1 MPDRIYSIQY
11 NGRIYD
17 VRAPST
23 AMPSELFAYVRQQA
37 GGSGPQGPKEE
48 ENLLEKIPVVGGLL
62 AGAADIP
69 LNVVSG
75 LASTGKSFTDVFGAE
90 NMASNALETVAQYA
104 ESLTSAQSRE
114 DEKTAAAIRKEAEGK
129 GIWEEVKAAA
139 RSFAVNPLDTLANV
153 TGSALPFAAAAAS
166 GAGIPVIGALGAASG
181 VGIVKGSISDAVYAR
196 AKEAGVPDAEAKL
209 MAEEAQAYGGEN
221 LDQVALGGALGA
233 VASATG
239 FDKVLGRAI
248 AKSAIED
255 VVEGVVEKE
264 ATRGLARR
272 VATGAGAE
280 ALPEAG
286 QAGQERFAQNLAE
299 QRAGYET
306 DLMAGVAGQAAFEGL
321 AGGVLGGI
329 GGIPGQS
336 TPGPIATDE
345 EILSERQGFEADI
358 EATGM
363 PEAQDPAIRARA
375 AELMQSLG
383 VDPVGAVE
391 RAIYQRD
398 QQAATRQAEEEDS
411 DGLDVGRG
419 ESSVPVSDTTEAGGG
434 LAGDTTESGTGPVGV
449 AGSPAGR
456 SNVQETTSA
465 EPLDE
470 AKRILANKKIKLT
483 ERVDVARQL
492 LNDTI
497 LSNKIVNDV
506 DQKQYDAAKNQLAN
520 GKHGGDP
527 MAALEAVT
535 GKKFIAPT
543 PLGAPAAVAA
553 PISIIPPIDQVS
565 PKAQITEQLAPTG
578 QAAPTATPVPE
589 AAPIT
594 QAPIQAVGEATPA
607 TPALDLNTQLD
618 EYTSF
623 VSKGQPAPA
632 PLVESI
638 ARQYVDA
645 AQATGTEGLVSPD
658 RIPAFSQ
665 FIGNE
670 STTVNALL
678 EQAKQSA
685 AAPEQKVSDIAGTL
699 EQNIAAPTP
708 APVVED
714 VPGLQLPP
722 EAQEALPTVAE
733 INPTFPEDVQALQA
747 EVNEFNPGF
756 EVRFNPDKVKPYSF
770 GIVGQKKA
778 VGNTAY
784 TSVGGLRKAIL
795 NEKPVQPKQV
805 VEGVPVKRMP
815 AGDAGGLNKPTRSFQ
830 LQPEKPSIAGKLLPA
845 QQEQIDLLK
854 FEIDAARKE
863 QQINDAQRSE
873 LVNML
878 RTPSLEEMDI
888 YRRGLSNAEIAK
900 RRELRSV
907 WLPVNRIQNE
917 IDKLKAEGNQLG
929 TEEKLLEKQEGLT
942 EAAKAVKKK
951 QFAKRAKD
959 IAKRTKVASAELSEA
974 KSGVYKRARQKL
986 RDAKRKPIMQAAML
1000 KIQLAE
1006 GKINKQQYDRMVR
1019 DLKPEPYMFRR
1030 GKGKATGITLEELNN
1045 AVKAITSRWGA
1056 RLEPKMVQ
1064 SVADLPPAIRK
1075 EIEKLGRTDA
1085 FGFYKDGKAYLI
1097 ADNMNGVEDVA
1108 PTLYHEALGHLGLRA
1123 RFREGLDAILDDIY
1137 RTNKGVAALA
1147 DKFLSANQDLYST
1160 DENPTARAVEEVL
1173 ASASEAGPLRASR
1186 MDKLMKYI
1194 KDFARKYL
1202 GLDLKFS
1209 DREVRTILAMAHQQ
1223 ALSGEGTVMGSS
1235 SMMFSTPEQ
1244 KKAKD
1249 TTADAQSDI
1258 DTNMEKIATTA
1269 DQMDMESFSKSKL
1282 KSIGDMITGKSLK
1295 NWLGGLMSTTASN
1308 GWIGRGGL
1316 NFMTT
1321 DATLAYA
1328 QTKLPKPTADALE
1341 QAVDIANKMNG
1352 TRAAI
1357 RRRLNRIRTDF
1368 EGYLLSDVDPII
1380 VGKKK
1385 LKALPYAMDYGN
1397 YYNMDMVSLMNAKS
1411 REDALKTDQ
1420 IWRRYTKR
1428 LKEPDLT
1435 ADKKKEFKEAL
1446 AKREGQIDGALKA
1459 ISALSAPGR
1468 VLYKRVRDINR
1479 DMYDDIQFQMDKRIK
1494 NLRDAGLSEETV
1506 SEMAISIRAEQER
1519 LNDKVN
1525 APSKEDA
1532 HKDYPDVPLGLFHRE
1547 YFAKRRYGD
1556 YWLRIKKTKFGEPIL
1571 KFYETMAERNED
1583 LKAFAKEMN
1592 VDLDSDGSTN
1602 FLQAG
1607 NDVNTQLGEDF
1618 DDANPFMV
1626 IINKISNID
1635 PDTFTESMKSQLRN
1649 DVYQLHLR
1657 STPEGSGR
1665 KQFIK
1670 SKNRLG
1676 WSSDVL
1682 RTFGAT
1688 AEEYASDAVRL
1699 RFMPEIDRAITA
1711 AKKSVEPVPDV
1722 GKDEEDKI
1730 SVSSNVKMLADD
1742 FIKTIKERI
1751 NGEIEPK
1758 PKGLANKIVPWMN
1771 QLAFVSFLTAP
1782 ATALVQVTALPIRV
1796 APHLWSK
1803 YGMDNT
1809 ARAMGRY
1816 MNVFKN
1822 RPKFESKEKGERKT
1836 LRILTLMEA
1845 PNIKNSGRHRDAL
1858 TRATDEYGIIMPLS
1872 EFLMGDKRTS
1882 QTAAKSGLSDF
1893 LQKSYDAMTY
1903 LFDTSEQMTREIAF
1917 MSTYDLEY
1925 DKLADAG
1932 LSPEERQNKAIIA
1945 AKDVVNYTL
1954 GNYTNLN
1961 RPPVMKGSELA
1972 RALFLFKQYSIITT
1986 TFFVQASRS
1995 IFGPMFGGK
2004 TSRAEQVAAMK
2015 EMTGVLSMGFLMG
2028 GVVGLPLYT
2037 LGMMTLQAL
2046 QDATDDD
2053 EDRRERMKKNPLTAD
2068 SVEMQ
2073 FRYEWL
2079 PEHFGAPTV
2088 TAEGGKKINLSD
2100 IILNGAVSEATGWNF
2115 GSRVSLD
2122 LASMWFRAPRD
2133 ADTWSQTINN
2143 ALVENIPG
2151 ASASLN
2157 IVSMGE
2163 EFSKGNVLKG
2173 LEYLPAMVRA
2183 PIKAYR
2189 LSTEGVRTQN
2199 EKIKLKAEELS
2210 NAEII
2215 GAALGFNPTQVAKVQ
2230 QQNRDILNS
2239 KRDLETQKA
2248 DLLGAY
2254 KRAVRRIQ
2262 NGDADGQEKARE
2274 AVNDI
2279 MKFNKKIGNPY
2290 YGISYA
2296 NMYRSLTGAASEEKY
2311 DIQGMGLNQID
2322 SYYADQLLNPK

>member
-23 AMPSELFAYVRQQA
+23 AMPSELFAYVRQQV
-37 GGSGPQGPKEE
+37 GGGPQGPKEE
-48 ENLLEKIPVVGGLL
+48 ENLLEKVPVVGGLL

-139 RSFAVNPLDTLANV
+139 RSFAVNPIDTLANV
-153 TGSALPFAAAAAS
+153 TGSAIPFAAAAAS
-166 GAGIPVIGALGAASG
+166 GAGLPVIGALGAASG
-181 VGIVKGSISDAVYAR
+181 VGTVKGSISDAVYAR
-196 AKEAGVPDAEAKL
+196 AKEAGASEEQAKA
-209 MAEEAQAYGGEN
+209 MAEEAQAYGGKN

-233 VASATG
+233 VAGATG

-248 AKSAIED
+248 AKNAIED
-255 VVEGVVEKE
+255 VVEGEIKKE

-280 ALPEAG
+280 AIPEAA

-329 GGIPGQS
+329 GGIPGRS
-336 TPGPIATDE
+336 APGPIATDE
-345 EILSERQGFEADI
+345 EIAADLGGFEADI
-358 EATGM
+358 AATGM
-363 PEAQDPAIRARA
+363 PEAQDPVIRARA
-375 AELMQSLG
+375 AEIMQIDSSA
-383 VDPVGAVE
+383 DPIEAIEIAVAE
-391 RAIYQRD
+391 RD
-398 QQAATRQAEEEDS
+398 RQAELDQTEES
-411 DGLDVGRG
+411 DVTEKLDVGGGGPDVSGASEAAADTEATGPSADVGRG
-419 ESSVPVSDTTEAGGG
+419 
-434 LAGDTTESGTGPVGV
+434 PVGGVGVPTGQSV
-449 AGSPAGR
+449 AG
-456 SNVQETTSA
+456 
-465 EPLDE
+465 
-470 AKRILANKKIKLT
+470 
-483 ERVDVARQL
+483 
-492 LNDTI
+492 
-497 LSNKIVNDV
+497 
-506 DQKQYDAAKNQLAN
+506 
-520 GKHGGDP
+520 
-527 MAALEAVT
+527 EAVVE
-535 GKKFIAPT
+535 
-543 PLGAPAAVAA
+543 PALKPA
-553 PISIIPPIDQVS
+553 SIIPPIETIT
-565 PKAQITEQLAPTG
+565 PEAQIADQLAG
-578 QAAPTATPVPE
+578 VAPPPKVAPAPVVEE
-589 AAPIT
+589 AAPI
-594 QAPIQAVGEATPA
+594 APPPVMALPKAKKLVTPERITTATEMLNTTLTMPDFEGFEVTPKEINKAAQRMVRTPGLDAPSALFNVLGIEKAIEAETAFEAT
-607 TPALDLNTQLD
+607 
-618 EYTSF
+618 
-623 VSKGQPAPA
+623 
-632 PLVESI
+632 
-638 ARQYVDA
+638 
-645 AQATGTEGLVSPD
+645 
-658 RIPAFSQ
+658 
-665 FIGNE
+665 
-670 STTVNALL
+670 
-678 EQAKQSA
+678 
-685 AAPEQKVSDIAGTL
+685 APEQKVSGVAGTL
-699 EQNIAAPTP
+699 EQNIAAPTI
-708 APVVED
+708 VEE
-714 VPGLQLPP
+714 LPELP
-722 EAQEALPTVAE
+722 AQEAPPTVAAV
-733 INPTFPEDVQALQA
+733 NPTFPEDVQALQA

-756 EVRFNPDKVKPYSF
+756 EVRYNPDKVKPYSF

-795 NEKPVQPKQV
+795 NQKPVQPQKTID
-805 VEGVPVKRMP
+805 GVPVKQMP
-815 AGDAGGLNKPTRSFQ
+815 AGDARGLEQRKPIEAE
-830 LQPEKPSIAGKLLPA
+830 PEPKGPANAGKLLPA

-863 QQINDAQRSE
+863 QQINDAQRTE
-873 LVNML
+873 LVDML
-878 RTPSLEEMDI
+878 RTPSPEEMDI
-888 YRRGLSNAEIAK
+888 FRSGLSDQEKAK
-900 RRELRSV
+900 RRALRSTWTPTV
-907 WLPVNRIQNE
+907 RIQNE
-917 IDKLKAEGNQLG
+917 LDKLTAEGRALR
-929 TEEKLLEKQEGLT
+929 TEEKLAEKQGGLT
-942 EAAKAVKKK
+942 PAKKK
-951 QFAKRAKD
+951 QFKKRAED
-959 IAKRTKVASAELSEA
+959 IAKRTKEQSEQLVEA
-974 KSGVYKRARQKL
+974 KAGIYKAVRNKL
-986 RDAKRKPIMQAAML
+986 AQAKRKPLIQKAGL
-1000 KIQLAE
+1000 KKQLDE
-1006 GKINKQQYDRMVR
+1006 GKINQQQYDRMVR

-1030 GKGKATGITLEELNN
+1030 AKGKATGITLEELNN

-1064 SVADLPPAIRK
+1064 SATDLPPAIRN

-1108 PTLYHEALGHLGLRA
+1108 PTLYHEALGHLGLRE
-1123 RFREGLDAILDDIY
+1123 RFREGLDAVLEDIY

-1147 DKFLSANQDLYST
+1147 DKFLSANQDLYSK

-1186 MDKLMKYI
+1186 MDTLMKYI

-1209 DREVRTILAMAHQQ
+1209 DREVRTILAMAHEQ

-1235 SMMFSTPEQ
+1235 SMMFKTPEQ
-1244 KKAKD
+1244 NEADEKVADADTAAQATIEKVAT
-1249 TTADAQSDI
+1249 TTADRVDI
-1258 DTNMEKIATTA
+1258 RN
-1269 DQMDMESFSKSKL
+1269 SRGVL
-1282 KSIGDMITGKSLK
+1282 GGIGDIIKGKTLK
-1295 NWLGGLMSTTASN
+1295 NWMGGLMSTTASS

-1316 NFMTT
+1316 RFMPT
-1321 DATLAYA
+1321 DGVIAYA
-1328 QTKLPKPTADALE
+1328 KTKLFKPTADALE
-1341 QAVDIANKMNG
+1341 QAVDTADKMNG
-1352 TRAAI
+1352 TRAAT
-1357 RRRLNRIRTDF
+1357 RRLLNKVYADLKS
-1368 EGYLLSDVDPII
+1368 YLLSDADPYM
-1380 VGKKK
+1380 VGGEKR
-1385 LKALPYAMDYGN
+1385 KALPVAMDHGN
-1397 YYNMDMVSLMNAKS
+1397 YYNIDMVSLMDAKS
-1411 REDALKTDQ
+1411 REDAFKTDQ
-1420 IWRRYTKR
+1420 IWRRYTKL
-1428 LKEPDLT
+1428 LKDPDLT
-1435 ADKKKEFKEAL
+1435 PAKKKEFEGKL
-1446 AKREGQIDGALKA
+1446 AQRQAEIDGALK
-1459 ISALSAPGR
+1459 IIDKLSAQGR
-1468 VLYKRVRDINR
+1468 ALYKRIRNMNR
-1479 DMYDDIQFQMDKRIK
+1479 DMQLRRQYLMDKRVE
-1494 NLRDAGLSEETV
+1494 NLRDAGLSDESV
-1506 SEMAISIRAEQER
+1506 SKMAIAIRAEQER

-1547 YFAKRRYGD
+1547 YFAKRRYGN

-1571 KFYETMAERNED
+1571 KFYETMAERD
-1583 LKAFAKEMN
+1583 ADWKAAAEEFG
-1592 VDLDSDGSTN
+1592 LDMQN
-1602 FLQAG
+1602 QNQLQIG
-1607 NDVNTQLGEDF
+1607 NDVETQLGEDF
-1618 DDANPFMV
+1618 DDANPFMQV
-1626 IINKISNID
+1626 INKISGID
-1635 PDTFTESMKSQLRN
+1635 VDTFTEAKKNQLRN
-1649 DVYQLHLR
+1649 DVYQLYLIN
-1657 STPEGSGR
+1657 TPEGSGR

-1688 AEEYASDAVRL
+1688 AEEYASDVSRL
-1699 RFMPEIDRAITA
+1699 RYSPEIDRALNTA
-1711 AKKSVEPVPDV
+1711 RKSIENVPDT
-1722 GKDEEDKI
+1722 GEDAEDRI
-1730 SVSSNVKMLADD
+1730 SISTSERSLALD
-1742 FIKTIKERI
+1742 FIKTIQDRI
-1751 NGEIEPK
+1751 NGEMEPQ
-1758 PKGLANKIVPWMN
+1758 PNGLANKIVPWMN

-1782 ATALVQVTALPIRV
+1782 ATALVQVTALPMRV
-1796 APHLWSK
+1796 APNLWGK
-1803 YGMDNT
+1803 YGMANT
-1809 ARAMGRY
+1809 TRAMGRY

-1822 RPKFESKEKGERKT
+1822 APKFESKDKGQRKT
-1836 LRILTLMEA
+1836 LRIPTLMES
-1845 PNIKNSGRHRDAL
+1845 NIIKNSKRHRDAL
-1858 TRATDEYGIIMPLS
+1858 TRATNEYGLIMPLS
-1872 EFLMGDKRTS
+1872 EFIMGDKRTA
-1882 QTAAKSGLSDF
+1882 QTGLESN
-1893 LQKSYDAMTY
+1893 LSEAREKIYDAMTY
-1903 LFDTSEQMTREIAF
+1903 LFDTSEQLTREVAF
-1917 MSTYDLEY
+1917 MAAYDLEY

-1932 LSPEERQNKAIIA
+1932 LSPEERQNKAVIA
-1945 AKDVVNYTL
+1945 AKDTVNYTL

-1972 RALFLFKQYSIITT
+1972 RALFLFKQYSVITT
-1986 TFFVQASRS
+1986 RFFVQATRA
-1995 IFGPMFGGK
+1995 IFGKNTPREER
-2004 TSRAEQVAAMK
+2004 TAAMK
-2015 EMTGVLSMGFLMG
+2015 EMTGVLGMGFLMG

-2053 EDRRERMKKNPLTAD
+2053 EDRRERMRKNPLTAD

-2079 PEHFGAPTV
+2079 PEKFGQPMITDAN
-2088 TAEGGKKINLSD
+2088 GKSIKLSD

-2122 LASMWFRAPRD
+2122 LAGMWFRAPKD
-2133 ADTWSQTINN
+2133 ADTWAQTVNN

-2163 EFSKGNVLKG
+2163 EFAKGDVLKG
-2173 LEYLPAMVRA
+2173 LEVGLPAMVRA

-2189 LSTEGVRTQN
+2189 LSEEGVRTQT

-2239 KRDLETQKA
+2239 KKDLETQKA

-2279 MKFNKKIGNPY
+2279 MEFNKKVGNPY

-2296 NMYRSLTGAASEEKY
+2296 NMYRSLTGAAAEEKY

>member
-1 MPDRIYSIQY
+1 M
-11 NGRIYD
+11 
-17 VRAPST
+17 
-23 AMPSELFAYVRQQA
+23 
-37 GGSGPQGPKEE
+37 
-48 ENLLEKIPVVGGLL
+48 
-62 AGAADIP
+62 
-69 LNVVSG
+69 
-75 LASTGKSFTDVFGAE
+75 
-90 NMASNALETVAQYA
+90 
-104 ESLTSAQSRE
+104 
-114 DEKTAAAIRKEAEGK
+114 
-129 GIWEEVKAAA
+129 
-139 RSFAVNPLDTLANV
+139 
-153 TGSALPFAAAAAS
+153 
-166 GAGIPVIGALGAASG
+166 
-181 VGIVKGSISDAVYAR
+181 
-196 AKEAGVPDAEAKL
+196 
-209 MAEEAQAYGGEN
+209 
-221 LDQVALGGALGA
+221 
-233 VASATG
+233 
-239 FDKVLGRAI
+239 
-248 AKSAIED
+248 
-255 VVEGVVEKE
+255 
-264 ATRGLARR
+264 
-272 VATGAGAE
+272 
-280 ALPEAG
+280 
-286 QAGQERFAQNLAE
+286 
-299 QRAGYET
+299 
-306 DLMAGVAGQAAFEGL
+306 
-321 AGGVLGGI
+321 
-329 GGIPGQS
+329 
-336 TPGPIATDE
+336 
-345 EILSERQGFEADI
+345 
-358 EATGM
+358 
-363 PEAQDPAIRARA
+363 
-375 AELMQSLG
+375 
-383 VDPVGAVE
+383 
-391 RAIYQRD
+391 
-398 QQAATRQAEEEDS
+398 
-411 DGLDVGRG
+411 
-419 ESSVPVSDTTEAGGG
+419 
-434 LAGDTTESGTGPVGV
+434 
-449 AGSPAGR
+449 
-456 SNVQETTSA
+456 
-465 EPLDE
+465 
-470 AKRILANKKIKLT
+470 
-483 ERVDVARQL
+483 
-492 LNDTI
+492 
-497 LSNKIVNDV
+497 
-506 DQKQYDAAKNQLAN
+506 
-520 GKHGGDP
+520 
-527 MAALEAVT
+527 
-535 GKKFIAPT
+535 
-543 PLGAPAAVAA
+543 
-553 PISIIPPIDQVS
+553 
-565 PKAQITEQLAPTG
+565 
-578 QAAPTATPVPE
+578 
-589 AAPIT
+589 
-594 QAPIQAVGEATPA
+594 GEATPA

-714 VPGLQLPP
+714 VPGLQLLP

-1986 TFFVQASRS
+1986 TFFVQATRA
-1995 IFGPMFGGK
+1995 IFGGK
-2004 TSRAEQVAAMK
+2004 TPREERVAAMK